1 MRSDN
6 DMEENT
12 NALNEVVAS
21 VEALLFIHGEPLTMA
36 KMSKMLEIEASV
48 LNPAI
53 KALEERLA
61 ADDRGLALISS
72 GDKVQ
77 LVTKPRFNEM
87 LRKFVK
93 DELSEALTP
102 ASLET
107 LSIISYLGPISKSR
121 LEYLR
126 GVNSSFI
133 LRNLMLRG
141 LLERVPDPNQANAFL
156 YQASFDLIKHLG
168 IARREDL
175 PEFEKFTSLL
185 SNLESVIQKGE
196 E

>member
-1 MRSDN
+1 
-6 DMEENT
+6 MEENT
-12 NALNEVVAS
+12 GTLNEVIAS
-21 VEALLFIHGEPLTMA
+21 VEALLFIHGEPLTVA
-36 KMSKMLEIEASV
+36 KMSKMLEVEAGV
-48 LNPAI
+48 LDAAI
-53 KALEERLA
+53 KALGERLA
-61 ADDRGLALISS
+61 EDHRGLALVSS

-77 LVTKPRFNEM
+77 LVTKPRFNE
-87 LRKFVK
+87 LLSKFVK

-107 LSIISYLGPISKSR
+107 LSIIAYLGPLTKSR

-141 LLERVPDPNQANAFL
+141 LVERVPDPDHANTFF

-175 PEFEKFTSLL
+175 PEFEKFKSLL
-185 SNLESVIQKGE
+185 GNLEIAIQKGE